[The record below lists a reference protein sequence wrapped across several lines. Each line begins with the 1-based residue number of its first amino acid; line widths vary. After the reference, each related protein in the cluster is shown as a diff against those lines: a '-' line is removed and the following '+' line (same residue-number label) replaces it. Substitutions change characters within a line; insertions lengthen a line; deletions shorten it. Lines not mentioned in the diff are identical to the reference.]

1 MLALILESKSK
12 RNKKSQTKTTN
23 NCEVTQNDPNMFY
36 RCSLCLCLMI
46 LSRLQCVNVDY
57 FISGNLEREC
67 VEEICDHE
75 EAREVF
81 EQPDKTVCLYFS
93 LLSEV
98 LTAQR
103 SVQSLTAKQS
113 LFLQEKFWNKYL
125 DCKGTRMSRTA
136 KNINLIR
143 TCIEGQCISG
153 QGNGVNYEGDISI
166 TQSGRVCQHW
176 RHSFPHPIFREY
188 NASEPGS
195 NLKEN
200 FCRNPDR
207 RPEGP
212 WCFTKDPSVQKETC
226 RVPICGEN
234 FVPPTVAT
242 KPHKPIV
249 CLPNNGIEYNG
260 DLSVTIGGHT
270 CLPWSLPEVKTL
282 SQDKEF
288 IPEVQLQT
296 NKCRNPD
303 GDFEGPWCYVR
314 IAGNITMDYCDL
326 QLCDD
331 PLLGPEQTTVTEGRE
346 RSVLGQARKNLFSP
360 RTFGQGE
367 DDCGQR
373 PLFEK
378 ISKTDQKEAELLES
392 YAGARIVGG
401 DDAEVGSAPWQVM
414 LYKRSPQELLCGA
427 SLISDQWILTA
438 AHCILYPPWN
448 KNFTINDILVRLG
461 KHNRAQFERNIE
473 KIVAIDEIIVH
484 PKYNWK
490 ENLNRDIALLHMRR
504 PVIFTDKIH
513 PICLPSKTVAK
524 FLMSEGFNGQVTGW
538 GSLKENWNPAVRK
551 LSSVLQ
557 QIYLPIVDQNI
568 CRSSTSVKITD
579 NMFCAGYKPDDYKH
593 GDACEGD
600 SGGPFV
606 MKYRAENRWYQIGIM
621 SWSEGCDLDKNYGFY
636 THLFRMTRWIGKVIE
651 KTRGSDDE

>member
-93 LLSEV
+93 LLSERT
-98 LTAQR
+98 LTQ
-103 SVQSLTAKQS
+103 SVCLSS
-113 LFLQEKFWNKYL
+113 
-125 DCKGTRMSRTA
+125 
-136 KNINLIR
+136 
-143 TCIEGQCISG
+143 GQCISG

-326 QLCDD
+326 QLCGRVQTYN
-331 PLLGPEQTTVTEGRE
+331 PLLNKSSCRE

-524 FLMSEGFNGQVTGW
+524 FLMSEGFKGRVTGW
-538 GSLKENWNPAVRK
+538 GNLKESWNPAVRN
-551 LSSVLQ
+551 LPSVLQ
-557 QIYLPIVDQNI
+557 QIHLPIVDPNI

-579 NMFCAGYKPDDYKH
+579 NMFCAGYKPDDNNR

-606 MKYRAENRWYQIGIM
+606 MKYPAENRWYQIGIV
-621 SWSEGCDLDKNYGFY
+621 SWGEGCDRDGKYGFY

-651 KTRGSDDE
+651 KMGGSDDE

>member
-1 MLALILESKSK
+1 MEPTSKPAAVLLLFLLHSCVANHVFLSGHLASQVLV
-12 RNKKSQTKTTN
+12 RNRRANQ
-23 NCEVTQNDPNMFY
+23 MFEE
-36 RCSLCLCLMI
+36 LKA
-46 LSRLQCVNVDY
+46 
-57 FISGNLEREC
+57 GNLEREC

-81 EQPDKTVCLYFS
+81 EQPDKT
-93 LLSEV
+93 
-98 LTAQR
+98 
-103 SVQSLTAKQS
+103 
-113 LFLQEKFWNKYL
+113 EKFWNKYL

-143 TCIEGQCISG
+143 KCIEGQCISG

-188 NASEPGS
+188 NTSEPGS

-200 FCRNPDR
+200 FCRNPDH

-226 RVPICGEN
+226 RVPICGED

-242 KPHKPIV
+242 KPQKPIV
-249 CLPNNGIEYNG
+249 CLPNYGIEYNG

-282 SQDKEF
+282 SRDKEF

-303 GDFEGPWCYVR
+303 GDSEGPWCYVR

-326 QLCDD
+326 QLCDV

-378 ISKTDQKEAELLES
+378 ISKKDQNEAELVQS
-392 YAGARIVGG
+392 YGRIVGG

-461 KHNRAQFERNIE
+461 KHNRAQFERGIE

-504 PVIFTDKIH
+504 PVTFTDKIH
-513 PICLPSKTVAK
+513 PICLPSKPVAK
-524 FLMSEGFNGQVTGW
+524 FLMSEGFKGRVTGW
-538 GSLKENWNPAVRK
+538 GNLKESWNPAVRN
-551 LSSVLQ
+551 LPSVLQ
-557 QIYLPIVDQNI
+557 QIHLPIVDQNI

-579 NMFCAGYKPDDYKH
+579 NMFCAGYKPDDNH
-593 GDACEGD
+593 RGDACEGD

-606 MKYRAENRWYQIGIM
+606 MKYPAENRWYQIGIV
-621 SWSEGCDLDKNYGFY
+621 SWGEGCDRDGKYGFY

-651 KTRGSDDE
+651 KMGGSEDE

>member
-1 MLALILESKSK
+1 MMEPTSKPAAVLLLFLLHSCVANHVFLNSHLASQVLV
-12 RNKKSQTKTTN
+12 RNRRANQ
-23 NCEVTQNDPNMFY
+23 MFEE
-36 RCSLCLCLMI
+36 LKA
-46 LSRLQCVNVDY
+46 
-57 FISGNLEREC
+57 GNLEREC

-81 EQPDKTVCLYFS
+81 EQPDKTVY
-93 LLSEV
+93 
-98 LTAQR
+98 
-103 SVQSLTAKQS
+103 
-113 LFLQEKFWNKYL
+113 
-125 DCKGTRMSRTA
+125 CKGTRMSRTA

-524 FLMSEGFNGQVTGW
+524 FLMSEGFKGRVTGW
-538 GSLKENWNPAVRK
+538 GNLKESWNPAVRN
-551 LSSVLQ
+551 LPSVLQ
-557 QIYLPIVDQNI
+557 QIHLPIVDPNI

-579 NMFCAGYKPDDYKH
+579 NMFCAGKTKQNTFVQQEN
-593 GDACEGD
+593 ACLYFIFGLFLY
-600 SGGPFV
+600 P
-606 MKYRAENRWYQIGIM
+606 AENRWYQIGIV
-621 SWSEGCDLDKNYGFY
+621 SWGEGCDRDGKYGFY

-651 KTRGSDDE
+651 KMGGSDDE

>member
-1 MLALILESKSK
+1 MMEPTSKPAAVLLLFLLHSCVANHVFLSSHLASQVLV
-12 RNKKSQTKTTN
+12 RNRRANQ
-23 NCEVTQNDPNMFY
+23 MFEE
-36 RCSLCLCLMI
+36 LKA
-46 LSRLQCVNVDY
+46 
-57 FISGNLEREC
+57 GNLEREC

-81 EQPDKTVCLYFS
+81 EQPDKT
-93 LLSEV
+93 
-98 LTAQR
+98 
-103 SVQSLTAKQS
+103 
-113 LFLQEKFWNKYL
+113 EKFWNKYL

-143 TCIEGQCISG
+143 KCIEGQCISG

-200 FCRNPDR
+200 FCRNPNR

-282 SQDKEF
+282 SRDKEF

-378 ISKTDQKEAELLES
+378 ISKKDQNEAELVES

-524 FLMSEGFNGQVTGW
+524 FLMSEGFKGRVTGW
-538 GSLKENWNPAVRK
+538 GNLKESWNPAVRN
-551 LSSVLQ
+551 LPSVLQ
-557 QIYLPIVDQNI
+557 QIHLPIVDQNI

-579 NMFCAGYKPDDYKH
+579 NMFCAGYKPDDNH
-593 GDACEGD
+593 RGDACEGD

-606 MKYRAENRWYQIGIM
+606 MKYPAENRWYQIGIV
-621 SWSEGCDLDKNYGFY
+621 SWGEGCDRDGKYGFY

-651 KTRGSDDE
+651 KMGGSDDE

>member
-1 MLALILESKSK
+1 MMEQTSKPAAVLLLFLLHSCVANHVFLSSHLASQVLV
-12 RNKKSQTKTTN
+12 RNRRANQ
-23 NCEVTQNDPNMFY
+23 MFEE
-36 RCSLCLCLMI
+36 LKAA
-46 LSRLQCVNVDY
+46 
-57 FISGNLEREC
+57 NLEREC
-67 VEEICDHE
+67 VEEICDHN
-75 EAREVF
+75 EAGEVF
-81 EQPDKTVCLYFS
+81 MQPV
-93 LLSEV
+93 E
-98 LTAQR
+98 A
-103 SVQSLTAKQS
+103 
-113 LFLQEKFWNKYL
+113 EKFWSKYL
-125 DCKGTRMSRTA
+125 GCNGTQMSRTA
-136 KNINLIR
+136 KNIYLIR
-143 TCIEGQCISG
+143 TCIKDQCISA
-153 QGNGVNYEGDISI
+153 QDNGVNYTGDISI

-200 FCRNPDR
+200 FCRNPDSH
-207 RPEGP
+207 PEGP

-226 RVPICGEN
+226 RVPICGED

-249 CLPNNGIEYNG
+249 CLPNYGIEYNG

-326 QLCDD
+326 QLCEDL
-331 PLLGPEQTTVTEGRE
+331 LLGPEQTTVTEERE

-373 PLFEK
+373 PIFEK
-378 ISKTDQKEAELLES
+378 KNKRDAKEACMGFNSWCRMILD
-392 YAGARIVGG
+392 

-414 LYKRSPQELLCGA
+414 LYKRSPQEFLCGA

-448 KNFTINDILVRLG
+448 KNLTVNDILVRLG
-461 KHNRAQFERNIE
+461 KHRSNVFERNTE
-473 KIVAIDEIIVH
+473 KIVVIDEIIVH

-524 FLMSEGFNGQVTGW
+524 FLMSEGFNGRVTGW
-538 GSLKENWNPAVRK
+538 GSLKENWNPPVRK

-568 CRSSTSVKITD
+568 CRNSTSVKITD

-621 SWSEGCDLDKNYGFY
+621 SWSEGCDLDENYGFY

>member
-1 MLALILESKSK
+1 MMEPTSKPAAVLLLFLLHSCVANHVFLSSHLASQVLVRNRRANQMFEELKAGDHTAAFLLIITSTIRAL
-12 RNKKSQTKTTN
+12 
-23 NCEVTQNDPNMFY
+23 TQ
-36 RCSLCLCLMI
+36 S
-46 LSRLQCVNVDY
+46 
-57 FISGNLEREC
+57 
-67 VEEICDHE
+67 
-75 EAREVF
+75 
-81 EQPDKTVCLYFS
+81 VCLS
-93 LLSEV
+93 L
-98 LTAQR
+98 
-103 SVQSLTAKQS
+103 
-113 LFLQEKFWNKYL
+113 
-125 DCKGTRMSRTA
+125 D
-136 KNINLIR
+136 
-143 TCIEGQCISG
+143 QCISA
-153 QGNGVNYEGDISI
+153 QDNGVNYTGDISI

-176 RHSFPHPIFREY
+176 RHGFPHPIFREY

-200 FCRNPDR
+200 FCRNPDSH
-207 RPEGP
+207 PEGP
-212 WCFTKDPSVQKETC
+212 WCFTKDPCVQKETC
-226 RVPICGEN
+226 RVPICGED

-249 CLPNNGIEYNG
+249 CLPNYGIEYNG

-270 CLPWSLPEVKTL
+270 CLPWSLLEVKTL

-326 QLCDD
+326 QLCED
-331 PLLGPEQTTVTEGRE
+331 PLLGPEQTTVTEERE

-367 DDCGQR
+367 DGEYCGQR
-373 PLFEK
+373 PIYEK
-378 ISKTDQKEAELLES
+378 NNIRDVKEACMGFNGCCRMILD
-392 YAGARIVGG
+392 
-401 DDAEVGSAPWQVM
+401 DDAQVGSAPWQVM
-414 LYKRSPQELLCGA
+414 LYKRNPQEFLCGA

-448 KNFTINDILVRLG
+448 RNLTVNDILVRLG
-461 KHNRAQFERNIE
+461 KHRSNMFERNIE

-504 PVIFTDKIH
+504 PVIFTDRIH

>member
-1 MLALILESKSK
+1 MEPTSKPAAVLLLFLLHSCVANHVFLNSHLASQVLV
-12 RNKKSQTKTTN
+12 RNRRANQ
-23 NCEVTQNDPNMFY
+23 MFEE
-36 RCSLCLCLMI
+36 LKA
-46 LSRLQCVNVDY
+46 
-57 FISGNLEREC
+57 GNLEREC

-81 EQPDKTVCLYFS
+81 EQPDKT
-93 LLSEV
+93 
-98 LTAQR
+98 
-103 SVQSLTAKQS
+103 
-113 LFLQEKFWNKYL
+113 EKFWNKYL

-331 PLLGPEQTTVTEGRE
+331 PLLGLEQTTVTEGRE

-513 PICLPSKTVAK
+513 PVCLPSKTVAK
-524 FLMSEGFNGQVTGW
+524 FLMSEGFKGRVTGW
-538 GSLKENWNPAVRK
+538 GNLKESWNPAVRN
-551 LSSVLQ
+551 LPSVLQ
-557 QIYLPIVDQNI
+557 QIHLPIVDPNI

-579 NMFCAGYKPDDYKH
+579 NMFCAGYKPDDNH
-593 GDACEGD
+593 RGDACEGD

-606 MKYRAENRWYQIGIM
+606 MKYPAENRWYQIGIV
-621 SWSEGCDLDKNYGFY
+621 SWGEGCDRDGKYGFY

-651 KTRGSDDE
+651 KMGGSDDE